1 MTTRFIPTRALLFV
15 VLCCAA
21 AGWLAPISHA
31 QESAPAISKQ
41 TIAEF
46 DKAMAASG
54 EGASQARQRLALR
67 RVIRDAEQLVETH
80 KDDPGRFLG
89 LEFLFRAYQRLISMD
104 DDTGHRTALLEI
116 CRELVKAPDELAD
129 LRLEADLLLNQ
140 AELAKQGANA
150 EARANALR
158 PLVDRYVDTPAGA
171 KVLRMAMLI
180 ALELGDI
187 GLVNH
192 LRGLIAERFAADH
205 DLIAFQRDKLGG
217 QVFGAPFAGH
227 FTHSDGKAVRFPMDL
242 LGRSTMLLFWSKE
255 DSGMNYVKGL
265 AAAALENKEWVAG
278 RLEIISF
285 NLDNLPDAG
294 ESIIRGLGVDWQV
307 LQLPGGRENPVF
319 NAYVRASP
327 LNLRVSPTGQ
337 AALVMA
343 GTDRVKLTQE
353 GTTDYKRTLETALSR
368 GWSGERYTMHLSA
381 LMAGDFLVLDP
392 EGAIDPTRP
401 PELKAAAIGG
411 DIKPLS
417 RDADS
422 VPEETLRAIQDS
434 FVMPPRRYRLSHQET
449 KAAYAKAV
457 ELSRKA
463 IADHPAAPDLWI
475 VRNRLIIAL
484 LGLWKTEA
492 NLAHLEAAIAESKAA
507 FDSGAYPKGCDLIAR
522 FCMTRAALRD
532 PAANPGEVI
541 DRFLSASGGES
552 ASGPALAAA
561 ALLALD
567 VADRVRFEKLREA
580 IVSNHTEQ
588 PGMWIFSSFLLD
600 RFHRY
605 WLFQEPFQAGW
616 SYGRREKDFMSTGA
630 ADEGRRILETELST
644 AEGKP
649 FRIPGDLSCEWT
661 LIVFSAPAPWSAQR
675 DDGLPESPERTLMS
689 FNQFAATRPAGD
701 VKVLLATLDGEP
713 EKTRTDLLAS
723 RNKLDVPVLSVPGGS
738 ESPLAHRLGMLSED
752 DKLNSVL
759 IAKDGRIALAI
770 SGLGNQGGGMGGTLG
785 DAICHEDEIAVNAA
799 LERGDIQA
807 AKTLIMS
814 LAPPYDLEVVDEKG
828 RKLKKP
834 EHHIAHIRA
843 RARVFMALKDYDKAL
858 ADAEEIY
865 SRQYAADSGM
875 SQRTRQLDEAEKF
888 RDEIRQLKGTAVK
901 SQ

>member
-1 MTTRFIPTRALLFV
+1 MSVSQHSRRSLALSLVF
-15 VLCCAA
+15 A
-21 AGWLAPISHA
+21 AGFGLAMPQLSA
-31 QESAPAISKQ
+31 QEAAPPISKQ

-46 DKAMAASG
+46 DKAMEATAD
-54 EGASQARQRLALR
+54 GASEARQRLAVR
-67 RVIRDAEQLVETH
+67 RVIRDAEQMVETH
-80 KDDPGRFLG
+80 KDDPSRFLG
-89 LEFLFRAYQRLISMD
+89 LEFLFRAYQRLIAMD
-104 DDTGHRTALLEI
+104 EDAEHRKALLEI
-116 CRELVKAPDELAD
+116 CRELVKAPDDLAD

-140 AELAKQGANA
+140 ADLAKAGASN
-150 EARANALR
+150 EDRAKALR
-158 PLVDRYVDTPAGA
+158 PLVDRYLDTPAGP

-180 ALELGDI
+180 ALELGDT

-192 LRGLIAERFAADH
+192 LRGLIAERFPADH

-217 QVFGAPFAGH
+217 QVLGAPFAGH
-227 FTHSDGKAVRFPMDL
+227 FTRSDGKAVRFPMDL

-255 DSGMNYVKGL
+255 DSGLDYVKGI
-265 AAAALENKEWVAG
+265 AAASLANKDLVAG

-307 LQLPGGRENPVF
+307 LHLPGGRENPVF
-319 NAYVRASP
+319 NAYVRTSP

-343 GTDRVKLTQE
+343 GTDRVKVIE
-353 GTTDYKRTLETALSR
+353 NGTPDYQRTLESTLSR
-368 GWSGERYTMHLSA
+368 SWSGERYTMHLSS

-411 DIKPLS
+411 ELKPLT
-417 RDADS
+417 RDAAS
-422 VPEETLRAIQDS
+422 VPEETLRAIQES

-463 IADHPAAPDLWI
+463 IADHPDARDLWI

-492 NLAHLEAAIAESKAA
+492 KLTHLEAAIAEAKVAL
-507 FDSGAYPKGCDLIAR
+507 DSGAYPEGCDLVAR
-522 FCMTRAALRD
+522 FSMTRAALRD

-541 DRFLSASGGES
+541 DRFLSDSGGES

-580 IVSNHTEQ
+580 IVKNHTEQ
-588 PGMWIFSSFLLD
+588 PMMWIFSSFLLD
-600 RFHRY
+600 RYHRY

-616 SYGRREKDFMSTGA
+616 SYGRRENDFMTTGVA
-630 ADEGRRILETELST
+630 EQARRMLKTELNT
-644 AEGKP
+644 ADGKP
-649 FRIPGDLSCEWT
+649 LRIPEDLDSEWT
-661 LIVFSAPAPWSAQR
+661 MILFSSPPPWSAKR
-675 DDGLPESPERTLMS
+675 DDGLPASPEQTLVS
-689 FNQFAATRPAGD
+689 FNQFAATRPPGD
-701 VKVLLATLDGEP
+701 VKVLLATLEGEP
-713 EKTRTDLLAS
+713 EKARAELLAS
-723 RNKLDVPVLSVPGGS
+723 RFKLDVPVLSVPDGINN
-738 ESPLAHRLGMLSED
+738 PLIHRLGIFSED
-752 DKLNSVL
+752 ENLNSVL
-759 IAKDGRIALAI
+759 VAKDGRIALAI
-770 SGLGNQGGGMGGTLG
+770 SGLGKQGGQGGGTLG
-785 DAICHEDEIAVNAA
+785 DVICHEDEIAVNAA
-799 LERGDIQA
+799 LESGDVQA
-807 AKTLIMS
+807 AKTLIMT
-814 LAPPYDLEVVDEKG
+814 LAPPYDPQAMDEKG
-828 RKLKKP
+828 RKSKKP
-834 EHHIAHIRA
+834 VHHIAHVRA
-843 RARVFMALKDYDKAL
+843 RARVFMTLKDYDQAF

-875 SQRTRQLDEAEKF
+875 SQRTRELDEAEKL
-888 RDEIRQLKGTAVK
+888 RDKIRELMGTAGE
-901 SQ
+901 SR

>member
-46 DKAMAASG
+46 DKVMSASG
-54 EGASQARQRLALR
+54 EGASEARQRLAQR

-116 CRELVKAPDELAD
+116 CRELVKAPNDLAE

-217 QVFGAPFAGH
+217 QVLGAPFAGH
-227 FTHSDGKAVRFPMDL
+227 FTRSDGKAVRYPMDL

-255 DSGMNYVKGL
+255 DSGLDYVKGI
-265 AAAALENKEWVAG
+265 AAAALANKELVAG
-278 RLEIISF
+278 RMEIVSF

-294 ESIIRGLGVDWQV
+294 ESIIRGLGVDWPV
-307 LQLPGGRENPVF
+307 LHLPGGRENPVF
-319 NAYVRASP
+319 NAYVRSSP

-343 GTDRVKLTQE
+343 GTDRVKVVE
-353 GTTDYKRTLETALSR
+353 NGTPDYPRTLESTLSR
-368 GWSGERYTMHLSA
+368 SWSGERYTMHLAA

-392 EGAIDPTRP
+392 EGAIDPARP
-401 PELKAAAIGG
+401 PELKAAIVGEV
-411 DIKPLS
+411 KPLS
-417 RDADS
+417 RTAVS
-422 VPEETLRAIQDS
+422 VPEETLRAIQES
-434 FVMPPRRYRLSHQET
+434 FVMPPRRYRLSYQET
-449 KAAYAKAV
+449 MTAYSKAV
-457 ELSRKA
+457 EVSRKA
-463 IADHPAAPDLWI
+463 IADHPDAPDLWI

-616 SYGRREKDFMSTGA
+616 SYGRREGNFMSTGVGEQA
-630 ADEGRRILETELST
+630 SRMLKTELRT

-649 FRIPGDLSCEWT
+649 FHIPADLDSEWT
-661 LIVFSAPAPWSAQR
+661 LILFSAPAPWSKVR
-675 DDGLPESPERTLMS
+675 GDGLPESPERNLIS

-701 VKVLLATLDGEP
+701 VKVLLATLAGEP
-713 EKTRTDLLAS
+713 EKTRADLLAS
-723 RNKLDVPVLSVPGGS
+723 RFKLDAPVLSVPGGI

-814 LAPPYDLEVVDEKG
+814 LAPPYDPEVVDEKG

-875 SQRTRQLDEAEKF
+875 SLRTRQLDEAEKL
-888 RDEIRQLKGTAVK
+888 RDEIRQLMATAGK
-901 SQ
+901 S

>member
-1 MTTRFIPTRALLFV
+1 MSVNQHYRPLRLLALSLVFV
-15 VLCCAA
+15 
-21 AGWLAPISHA
+21 AGFGLAMPPLRA
-31 QESAPAISKQ
+31 QEISKQ

-46 DKAMAASG
+46 DKAMAATAD
-54 EGASQARQRLALR
+54 GASEARQRLALR

-80 KDDPGRFLG
+80 KDDPSRFLG
-89 LEFLFRAYQRLISMD
+89 LEFLFRAYQRLIAMD
-104 DDTGHRTALLEI
+104 DDAAHRTALLEI
-116 CRELVKAPDELAD
+116 CRELVKAPDDLAE

-140 AELAKQGANA
+140 AELAKQGADA

-180 ALELGDI
+180 ALELGDTS
-187 GLVNH
+187 LVNH
-192 LRGLIAERFAADH
+192 LRGLVAKRFAADH

-217 QVFGAPFAGH
+217 QVLGAPFAGH
-227 FTHSDGKAVRFPMDL
+227 FTRSDGKAVRFPMDL

-255 DSGMNYVKGL
+255 DSGLDYVKGL
-265 AAAALENKEWVAG
+265 AAAALESKELVAG
-278 RLEIISF
+278 RMEIISF
-285 NLDNLPDAG
+285 NLDDLPDAG

-307 LQLPGGRENPVF
+307 MHLPGGRKNPVF
-319 NAYVRASP
+319 NAYVRSSP
-327 LNLRVSPTGQ
+327 LNLQVSPTGQ

-353 GTTDYKRTLETALSR
+353 GTTDYKRTLEAALSR
-368 GWSGERYTMHLSA
+368 GWSGERYSMHLSA
-381 LMAGDFLVLDP
+381 VMAGDFLVLDP
-392 EGAIDPTRP
+392 EGTIDPTRP
-401 PELKAAAIGG
+401 PELKAAASGG
-411 DIKPLS
+411 EPKPLG
-417 RDADS
+417 RAATS

-457 ELSRKA
+457 GLSRKA
-463 IADHPAAPDLWI
+463 IADHPNAPDLWI

-492 NLAHLEAAIAESKAA
+492 NLTHLEAAIAEAKAA
-507 FDSGAYPKGCDLIAR
+507 LDSGAYPEGCDLVAR

-532 PAANPGEVI
+532 PEASPGEVI
-541 DRFLSASGGES
+541 DRFLSDSGGEN
-552 ASGPALAAA
+552 AIGPAHATA

-580 IVSNHTEQ
+580 IVKNHTEQ

-600 RFHRY
+600 RYHRY

-630 ADEGRRILETELST
+630 AEDARRMLKTELNT
-644 AEGKP
+644 ADGKIL
-649 FRIPGDLSCEWT
+649 RIPEDLDSEWT
-661 LIVFSAPAPWSAQR
+661 MILFSAPAPWASKS
-675 DDGLPESPERTLMS
+675 DDGLPPSPERTLMS
-689 FNQFAATRPAGD
+689 YNEFAATRPSGN
-701 VKVLLATLDGEP
+701 VKVLLATLEGEP
-713 EKTRTDLLAS
+713 EKTSAELLAS
-723 RNKLDVPVLSVPGGS
+723 RSKMDIPVLSVPGGINN
-738 ESPLAHRLGMLSED
+738 PLIHRAGILSED
-752 DKLNSVL
+752 ESLNSVL

-770 SGLGNQGGGMGGTLG
+770 SGLGQQGGGGGGTLG

-807 AKTLIMS
+807 AKALIMT
-814 LAPPYDLEVVDEKG
+814 LAPPYDPDAVDEKG

-834 EHHIAHIRA
+834 EQHIAHVRA

-858 ADAEEIY
+858 TDAEEIY

-875 SQRTRQLDEAEKF
+875 SQRTKELDEAEAF
-888 RDEIRQLKGTAVK
+888 RDEILQQNKPKAK
-901 SQ
+901 

>member
-1 MTTRFIPTRALLFV
+1 MTTRFIPIRALLFV

-31 QESAPAISKQ
+31 QEPAPAISKQ

-54 EGASQARQRLALR
+54 EGASEARQRLALR

-116 CRELVKAPDELAD
+116 CRELVKAPDDLAEV
-129 LRLEADLLLNQ
+129 RLEADLLLNQ
-140 AELAKQGANA
+140 AELAKQGADA

-192 LRGLIAERFAADH
+192 LRGLIAERFAG
-205 DLIAFQRDKLGG
+205 DLDMISFLRDKLGG
-217 QVFGAPFAGH
+217 QVIAAPFTGT
-227 FTHSDGKAVRFPMDL
+227 FESTDGKTYRFPMDG
-242 LGRSTMLLFWSKE
+242 LGRSTMLIFWSKDDDGE
-255 DSGMNYVKGL
+255 KLLKGI
-265 AAAALENKEWVAG
+265 AAATREIKSEMAG
-278 RLEIISF
+278 RLHAISF
-285 NLDNLPDAG
+285 NLDDLPDGG
-294 ESIIRGLGVDWQV
+294 ESIVRGHGLDWPV
-307 LQLPGGRENPVF
+307 LRLPGGRENPIYK
-319 NAYVRASP
+319 AYIRRNP
-327 LNLRVSPTGQ
+327 HILTMTPTGYT
-337 AALVMA
+337 ALVMDGSA
-343 GTDRVKLTQE
+343 RRRTDADGEL
-353 GTTDYKRTLETALSR
+353 DYTRMLGSSLSR
-368 GWSGERYTMHLSA
+368 GWTNARYTAQIAS

-392 EGAIDPTRP
+392 EGSIDATRP
-401 PELKAAAIGG
+401 PELKALF
-411 DIKPLS
+411 KSPPLP
-417 RDADS
+417 RGATS

-492 NLAHLEAAIAESKAA
+492 NLVHLEAAIAEAKAA
-507 FDSGAYPKGCDLIAR
+507 LDSGAYPEGCDLVAR

-532 PAANPGEVI
+532 PAANSKEVI
-541 DRFLSASGGES
+541 DRFLSNSGGEK
-552 ASGPALAAA
+552 AIGTALAAA

-580 IVSNHTEQ
+580 ILKDHTEH

-600 RFHRY
+600 RYHRY

-644 AEGKP
+644 TEGKP

-661 LIVFSAPAPWSAQR
+661 LIVLSAPAPWSAQR

-752 DKLNSVL
+752 NKLNSVL

-770 SGLGNQGGGMGGTLG
+770 SGLGNQGGGVGGTLG

-814 LAPPYDLEVVDEKG
+814 LAPPYDPDAVDEKG

-834 EHHIAHIRA
+834 KHHIAHIRA

-875 SQRTRQLDEAEKF
+875 SLRTTQLDEAEKL
-888 RDEIRQLKGTAVK
+888 RDEIRQLMGTAVK

>member
-1 MTTRFIPTRALLFV
+1 MSLSQHSRRPLALSL
-15 VLCCAA
+15 VLA
-21 AGWLAPISHA
+21 AGFGLAMPQLLA
-31 QESAPAISKQ
+31 QENAPAISKQ
-41 TIAEF
+41 TIAGF
-46 DKAMAASG
+46 DKAMAEAG
-54 EGASQARQRLALR
+54 NGASEARQRLALR

-80 KDDPGRFLG
+80 KDDPSRFLG
-89 LEFLFRAYQRLISMD
+89 LEFLFRAYQRLIAMD
-104 DDTGHRTALLEI
+104 DDSAHRKTLLEI
-116 CRELVKAPDELAD
+116 CRELVKAPDDLAE

-140 AELAKQGANA
+140 AELAKQGADA

-180 ALELGDI
+180 ALELGDT

-192 LRGLIAERFAADH
+192 LRGLIAERFATDH

-227 FTHSDGKAVRFPMDL
+227 FTRSDGKAVRFPMDL

-255 DSGMNYVKGL
+255 DSGLDYVKGL
-265 AAAALENKEWVAG
+265 AAAALESKELVAG

-319 NAYVRASP
+319 KAYARSSP

-343 GTDRVKLTQE
+343 GTDRVKVTQE
-353 GTTDYKRTLETALSR
+353 GTTDYKRTLQSTLSR
-368 GWSGERYTMHLSA
+368 SWTDERYTMHLAS

-392 EGAIDPTRP
+392 EGAIDPTLP
-401 PELKAAAIGG
+401 PEFKAAVIGG
-411 DIKPLS
+411 ELKPLN
-417 RDADS
+417 RDAAS
-422 VPEETLRAIQDS
+422 VPEETLRAIQES

-463 IADHPAAPDLWI
+463 IADHPDAPNLWI

-492 NLAHLEAAIAESKAA
+492 DLSHLEAAIAEAKAA
-507 FDSGAYPKGCDLIAR
+507 LDSGAYPEGCDFVAR
-522 FCMTRAALRD
+522 FCMARAALRD

-567 VADRVRFEKLREA
+567 VADRVRFGKLREA
-580 IVSNHTEQ
+580 ILNKHTEQ

-600 RFHRY
+600 RYHRY

-616 SYGRREKDFMSTGA
+616 TYGRREKDFMSTGA
-630 ADEGRRILETELST
+630 ADEVRRILKTELRT

-649 FRIPGDLSCEWT
+649 LRIPEDLDSEWT
-661 LIVFSAPAPWSAQR
+661 MIVFSASPPWSAKR
-675 DDGLPESPERTLMS
+675 EDSLPASPEQTLMS
-689 FNQFAATRPAGD
+689 FNQFAATRPPGN

-713 EKTRTDLLAS
+713 EKTRADLLAS
-723 RNKLDVPVLSVPGGS
+723 RNKLDVPVLSVPGGI
-738 ESPLAHRLGMLSED
+738 ENPLAHRLGMLSED
-752 DKLNSVL
+752 ERLNSVL

-770 SGLGNQGGGMGGTLG
+770 SGLGQQGGGVGGTLG

-807 AKTLIMS
+807 AKTLIMT
-814 LAPPYDLEVVDEKG
+814 LAPPYDPDAVDEKG

-834 EHHIAHIRA
+834 EQHIAHVRA

-875 SQRTRQLDEAEKF
+875 SQRTRELDEAEKL
-888 RDEIRQLKGTAVK
+888 RAEIRQLMGTAGETR
-901 SQ
+901 